1 MVADRQLTGSERERA
16 LDDLGQLA
24 RESLTDDTSDLVHAA
39 GKRRLRSELDRIAE
53 SAGRRRPS
61 VFLVWTA
68 AAALATLIAFFILR
82 APSAPAALSFEVD
95 PKLAQGE
102 YLQPPAVGPHADV
115 RFSDGSQLRLD
126 AGGRARVASTTADGA
141 RLVLER
147 GHAELHV
154 VHRPNTR
161 WSFDAGPYT
170 VRVTGTR
177 FTVDWSSEQETLQ
190 VVVSEGSVM
199 VQSSGR
205 QEGIAVT
212 AGQRLVATAKDARFE
227 LGPSSVGA
235 RHALDPSTALRARAG
250 SVPQRN
256 DLAIDPPQTVNEVDT
271 QRAVLA
277 PNDDTW
283 TQRVAAGDFSS
294 VIGAAQ
300 SRGIDT
306 VLTQAVLPDLVAL
319 ADAARYTGNTSLA
332 QRALQA
338 QRNRFAGSSS
348 SRAAAFLMGRIAED
362 REHDAQ
368 SALSWYNTYLSEA
381 PQGAF
386 AAEALGRRLV
396 LLERSAGAAAA
407 RDSARSY
414 LRRFPDGPYAR
425 VAQQI
430 LSAP

>member
-1 MVADRQLTGSERERA
+1 MVADRQLPASERERA

-61 VFLVWTA
+61 VFLGLAA

-82 APSAPAALSFEVD
+82 AASAPAALSFEVD
-95 PKLAQGE
+95 PKLAQGD
-102 YLQPPAVGPHADV
+102 YLQPPLAGPHADV

-126 AGGRARVASTTADGA
+126 AGGRARVANTTANGA
-141 RLVLER
+141 QLVLER

-154 VHRPNTR
+154 VHRPHTR
-161 WSFDAGPYT
+161 WSFAAGPYT
-170 VRVTGTR
+170 VKVTGTR
-177 FTVDWSSEQETLQ
+177 FTVDWATDEERLQ
-190 VVVSEGSVM
+190 VVVTEGSVL
-199 VQSSGR
+199 VQSAGK

-212 AGQRLVATAKDARFE
+212 AGQRLIATAKDARFE
-227 LGPSSVGA
+227 LGPAGGNV
-235 RHALDPSTALRARAG
+235 PSRAG
-250 SVPQRN
+250 SVPLRN
-256 DLAIDPPQTVNEVDT
+256 EFGDTDSPPQIVDT
-271 QRAVLA
+271 QRAA
-277 PNDDTW
+277 PVPSGASPGNADTW
-283 TQRVAAGDFSS
+283 TQRVASGDFST
-294 VIGAAQ
+294 VINAAQ
-300 SRGIDT
+300 SRGVDG
-306 VLTQAVLPDLVAL
+306 VLAQASLADLVAL
-319 ADAARYTGNTSLA
+319 ADAARYTGNTSIA

-338 QRNRFAGSSS
+338 QRTRFAGSSS
-348 SRAAAFLMGRIAED
+348 ARAAAFLMGRIAED
-362 REHDAQ
+362 QQHDGA
-368 SALSWYNTYLSEA
+368 SALSWYNTYLKEA

-396 LLERSAGAAAA
+396 LLERTAGAAAA
-407 RDSARSY
+407 RDSAENY